1 MIFCI
6 SFQFFRKRLGA
17 KTIETS
23 KTFKQTLKKKII
35 RTFITIWIEKK
46 ILVYVKDIE
55 GSNLNIMIIIIN
67 SMVNYKTL
75 GVMEKI

>member
-1 MIFCI
+1 VPKHI
-6 SFQFFRKRLGA
+6 
-17 KTIETS
+17 TIGLFETS
-23 KTFKQTLKKKII
+23 KTFKQTLKKIII

-46 ILVYVKDIE
+46 ILAYIKNIE